1 MGAIATLVTEV
12 LDLPT
17 MPGTRADGEPHQ
29 PAENTAL
36 GSGSLRDLFLDKKA
50 TAIKTNDGKDG
61 ENTNTCGIFKGRCHR
76 ASTLDSFSFDLILSF
91 RANVLVLHKGQKT
104 ALLILSLPKET
115 LRTGAQRKR

>member
-1 MGAIATLVTEV
+1 MGAIPTLVTEV

-36 GSGSLRDLFLDKKA
+36 GSVSLRDLFLEKKA

-76 ASTLDSFSFDLILSF
+76 ASTLDSFSFDSQF
-91 RANVLVLHKGQKT
+91 
-104 ALLILSLPKET
+104 
-115 LRTGAQRKR
+115 